1 MTKKEFTKFELA
13 RMRRTAQNVEGF
25 LKQRNKLEEKKAK
38 IEEELEIVNQQIEL
52 TDAPT
57 VAMTSYHTE
66 DIIKK
71 VVTPT
76 DQVDKNGN
84 IIKKVTFEFIYPDT
98 IIPPVTP
105 NENTVNEETNG
116 DNVVST
122 FGTLDESDKSDYNTS
137 GALVS
142 DGTDVVATMD

>member
-13 RMRRTAQNVEGF
+13 RMKRTAQNVEGF
-25 LKQRNKLEEKKAK
+25 LKQKNKLEEKKAK
-38 IEEELEIVNQQIEL
+38 IEEELAIINQQIEL

-57 VAMTSYHTE
+57 VAMTGYHTE

-98 IIPPVTP
+98 IVPPVTDVA
-105 NENTVNEETNG
+105 EEET
-116 DNVVST
+116 
-122 FGTLDESDKSDYNTS
+122 SDKVEMTTASDVEKPS
-137 GALVS
+137 EEI
-142 DGTDVVATMD
+142 TDTAETL

>member
-13 RMRRTAQNVEGF
+13 RLKRTAQNVEGF
-25 LKQRNKLEEKKAK
+25 LKQKNKLEEKKAK
-38 IEEELEIVNQQIEL
+38 IEEELSVINQQIEL

-57 VAMTSYHTE
+57 VAMTGYHTE

-98 IIPPVTP
+98 IIPPTLGP
-105 NENTVNEETNG
+105 ENTEKTLEPSIEGISESTSSDIDGENIEET
-116 DNVVST
+116 
-122 FGTLDESDKSDYNTS
+122 EE
-137 GALVS
+137 
-142 DGTDVVATMD
+142 

>member
-13 RMRRTAQNVEGF
+13 RLKRTAQNVEGF
-25 LKQRNKLEEKKAK
+25 LKQKNKLEEKKTK
-38 IEEELEIVNQQIEL
+38 IEEELNIINQQIEL

-57 VAMTSYHTE
+57 VAMTGYHTE

-98 IIPPVTP
+98 IIPPVKEEPVVDAPSSTENDENTI
-105 NENTVNEETNG
+105 NEN
-116 DNVVST
+116 D
-122 FGTLDESDKSDYNTS
+122 F
-137 GALVS
+137 AL
-142 DGTDVVATMD
+142 

>member
-13 RMRRTAQNVEGF
+13 RMKRTAQNVEGF
-25 LKQRNKLEEKKAK
+25 LKQKNKLEEKKAK
-38 IEEELEIVNQQIEL
+38 FEEELAVINQQIEL

-57 VAMTSYHTE
+57 VAMTGYHTE

-98 IIPPVTP
+98 IVPPVTDVA
-105 NENTVNEETNG
+105 EEETPVDTEETIAN
-116 DNVVST
+116 DEELSEKETETEVD
-122 FGTLDESDKSDYNTS
+122 GTL
-137 GALVS
+137 
-142 DGTDVVATMD
+142 

>member
-1 MTKKEFTKFELA
+1 MAKKEFTKFELA
-13 RMRRTAQNVEGF
+13 RMKRTAQNVEGF
-25 LKQRNKLEEKKAK
+25 LKQKNKLEEKKAK
-38 IEEELEIVNQQIEL
+38 IEEELAIINQQIEL

-57 VAMTSYHTE
+57 VAMTGCHTE

-98 IIPPVTP
+98 ILPPVAEEEAPAETA
-105 NENTVNEETNG
+105 ETTASDVEESSEETTE
-116 DNVVST
+116 ST
-122 FGTLDESDKSDYNTS
+122 ETF
-137 GALVS
+137 
-142 DGTDVVATMD
+142 

>member
-1 MTKKEFTKFELA
+1 MAKKEFTKFELA
-13 RMRRTAQNVEGF
+13 RMKRTAQNVEGF
-25 LKQRNKLEEKKAK
+25 LKQKNKLEEKKAK
-38 IEEELEIVNQQIEL
+38 IEEELAIINQQIEL

-57 VAMTSYHTE
+57 VAMTGYHTE

-98 IIPPVTP
+98 IVPPVADEEAP
-105 NENTVNEETNG
+105 ANVEETTAS
-116 DNVVST
+116 DVKESSEET
-122 FGTLDESDKSDYNTS
+122 TEATETL
-137 GALVS
+137 
-142 DGTDVVATMD
+142 

>member
-1 MTKKEFTKFELA
+1 MAKKEFTKFELA
-13 RMRRTAQNVEGF
+13 RMKRTAQNVEGF
-25 LKQRNKLEEKKAK
+25 LKQKNKLEEKKAK
-38 IEEELEIVNQQIEL
+38 IEEELAVINQQIEL

-57 VAMTSYHTE
+57 VAMTGYHTE

-98 IIPPVTP
+98 IVPPVTEEEAP
-105 NENTVNEETNG
+105 VDTEETIASGVKEDIVPSTENNSIINEENP
-116 DNVVST
+116 S
-122 FGTLDESDKSDYNTS
+122 L
-137 GALVS
+137 
-142 DGTDVVATMD
+142 

>member
-1 MTKKEFTKFELA
+1 MTIIK
-13 RMRRTAQNVEGF
+13 
-25 LKQRNKLEEKKAK
+25 
-38 IEEELEIVNQQIEL
+38 QQIEL

-57 VAMTSYHTE
+57 VAMTGYHTE

-84 IIKKVTFEFIYPDT
+84 VIKKVTFEIIYQNT
-98 IIPPVTP
+98 IVPPITT
-105 NENTVNEETNG
+105 NDNTVEGETNG

-122 FGTLDESDKSDYNTS
+122 FGTLDESNN
-137 GALVS
+137 
-142 DGTDVVATMD
+142 MD

>member
-13 RMRRTAQNVEGF
+13 RMKRTAQNVEGF
-25 LKQRNKLEEKKAK
+25 LKQKNKLEEKKAK
-38 IEEELEIVNQQIEL
+38 IEKELAIINQQIEL

-57 VAMTSYHTE
+57 VAMTGYHTE

-98 IIPPVTP
+98 IVPPVTDVA
-105 NENTVNEETNG
+105 EEET
-116 DNVVST
+116 
-122 FGTLDESDKSDYNTS
+122 SDKVEMTTASDVEEPS
-137 GALVS
+137 EEI
-142 DGTDVVATMD
+142 TDTAETL

>member
-13 RMRRTAQNVEGF
+13 RLKRTAQNVEGF
-25 LKQRNKLEEKKAK
+25 LKQKNKLEEKKAK
-38 IEEELEIVNQQIEL
+38 IEEELSVINQQIEL

-57 VAMTSYHTE
+57 VAMTGYHTE

-98 IIPPVTP
+98 IIPPVKKEPVVDDSSSTEN
-105 NENTVNEETNG
+105 NENTINEN
-116 DNVVST
+116 D
-122 FGTLDESDKSDYNTS
+122 F
-137 GALVS
+137 AL
-142 DGTDVVATMD
+142 